1 MPQLKRPQVG
11 GPLKD
16 LNDALHEL
24 HAQAGLPSIRHVQR
38 DLGGA
43 EVASRG
49 RVHDAFTS
57 ARLPTWGLVQLLV
70 EALSKAAP
78 NSDPAREE
86 RRFHSLWLA
95 ASGAPVLPPAEAESR
110 REIDTFT
117 SAGDPHTVVA
127 VRVEWEEPGLVEMS
141 TRRWIRTVVDRA
153 LGDIGYPVAGP
164 HRQDGSAGSLITLKS
179 LRDSPSLA
187 ASTLLASVDDV
198 MAAGP
203 GPSARSGVRFFARL
217 GTTRRRYP
225 SGQEI
230 VGDSTIADLDRLWS
244 HPKLAISSG
253 GRVTAFISG
262 WSKRERDFPGAWEKV
277 YLNESGSAPGRFVLM
292 RRENDPWSS
301 TMGHGDPPF

>member
-1 MPQLKRPQVG
+1 MPQLKRPQVSG
-11 GPLKD
+11 RLKD

-24 HAQAGLPSIRHVQR
+24 HAHAGLPSIRHVQR

-49 RVHDAFTS
+49 RIHDAFTS
-57 ARLPTWGLVQLLV
+57 ARLPSWGLVQLLV

-78 NSDPAREE
+78 NADPAREE
-86 RRFHSLWLA
+86 RHFHSLWLA
-95 ASGAPVLPPAEAESR
+95 ASGAPALPPTEPESR
-110 REIDTFT
+110 REINM
-117 SAGDPHTVVA
+117 SAPADNSHTVVA

-153 LGDIGYPVAGP
+153 LEDIGYPVAGP
-164 HRQDGSAGSLITLKS
+164 HRQDGSAGSLITLRS

-203 GPSARSGVRFFARL
+203 GPSAGSGVRFFARL
-217 GTTRRRYP
+217 GATRRRNS
-225 SGQEI
+225 SGQEL
-230 VGDSTIADLDRLWS
+230 VHDSTVADLDRLWS
-244 HPKLAISSG
+244 HPKLAISSR

-262 WSKRERDFPGAWEKV
+262 WSKRERDFPGEWEKIF
-277 YLNESGSAPGRFVLM
+277 LTESGSTPGRFVLM
-292 RRENDPWSS
+292 RKKTSWIF
-301 TMGHGDPPF
+301 TMGPGGDPF